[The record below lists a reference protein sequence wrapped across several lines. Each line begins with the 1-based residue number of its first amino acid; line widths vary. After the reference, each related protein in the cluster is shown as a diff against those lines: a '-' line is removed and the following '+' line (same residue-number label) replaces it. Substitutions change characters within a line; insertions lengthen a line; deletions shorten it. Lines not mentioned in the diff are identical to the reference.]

1 VLRNPDPKHGRW
13 ILPLIIAAMV
23 VLTYTFVNSLEPAEE
38 VDGTETTV
46 VPPFPTVP
54 TTSTTLPADIQA
66 FLVTMDVF
74 ESQALTFL
82 DEITRINDQW
92 EARGIQFNEAINSF
106 QQVRASISD
115 WEGDVAEA
123 ADPTTAPSGLGEP
136 LVQLLVDVGE
146 LAPAVEDIVLGL
158 RAPDDGTLRRE
169 AVEAFGA
176 EVQDVVDTLDEIRAI
191 AGEDDEAPSDGTTD
205 GTTDTTSSDGV
216 GG

>member
-1 VLRNPDPKHGRW
+1 
-13 ILPLIIAAMV
+13 MV

-38 VDGTETTV
+38 VDGTDTTV

-54 TTSTTLPADIQA
+54 TTTTTLPADIQA

-92 EARGIQFNEAINSF
+92 EARDIEFNEAINAF
-106 QQVRASISD
+106 QQVRASISE
-115 WEGDVAEA
+115 WEDDVAEA
-123 ADPTTAPSGLGEP
+123 ADPTTAPAGLGEQ
-136 LVQLLVDVGE
+136 LVQLLVDVEE

-169 AVEAFGA
+169 AVEAFGT
-176 EVQDVVDTLDEIRAI
+176 EVQDIVDTLDEIRAI
-191 AGEDDEAPSDGTTD
+191 AGEDDDTTD
-205 GTTDTTSSDGV
+205 TSVGDTDDTTETTDTTEAPPETGGEGV
-216 GG
+216 GT